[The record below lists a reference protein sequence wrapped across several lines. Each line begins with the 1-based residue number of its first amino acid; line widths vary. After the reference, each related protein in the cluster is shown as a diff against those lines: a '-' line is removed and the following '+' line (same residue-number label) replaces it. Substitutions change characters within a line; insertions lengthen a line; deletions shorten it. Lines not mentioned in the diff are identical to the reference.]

1 MLGVMDSARPQDGP
15 RPGAGQAVVRRGPLI
30 AEIVVLVAFSF
41 ADGVALFGGRADG
54 GLAAALYNVVVPGL
68 GPAAAALAV
77 LRRRFVTR
85 VGLLG
90 GAVVSL
96 SLLSTAFAALARPS
110 VHMAPGLTE
119 TLAIALL
126 VGAGC
131 RRLGRNAATAL
142 AVCGGV
148 AVTASP
154 VLRYGAGSSMAL
166 LAAPAALLWG
176 GSLAVG
182 LILRDADDRRFAALA
197 EARTAERLR
206 LARELHDFVAHHV
219 TGIVVRAQ
227 AARVLA
233 ERPDV
238 AGPDADVYREI
249 EEAGS
254 DALTAMRRLVGM
266 LRTDTPGPSPSAAGI
281 RAAVLDAVSGH
292 TGISTDLAEEVDR
305 LEPVPAVINTV
316 HRVVLEALT
325 NVRRHAPEA
334 TDVRVAGRVQHDPA
348 ADVLV
353 LEVVND
359 GVREPP
365 GAGTGYGLLGMTERV
380 TALGGTLR
388 AGAESGRRWRIT
400 VRLPLDDGIA
410 SRGVS

>member
-1 MLGVMDSARPQDGP
+1 MLVGMTTADGASP
-15 RPGAGQAVVRRGPLI
+15 RAGLRKGPLV
-30 AEIVVLVAFSF
+30 AEIAALVVLVV
-41 ADGVALFGGRADG
+41 ADSVSLFGAPAAS
-54 GLAAALYNVVVPGL
+54 GLAAGLFTAVVPGF
-68 GPAAAALAV
+68 GPAAAVLAL
-77 LRRRFVTR
+77 LRRWPVARI
-85 VGLLG
+85 GLLG
-90 GAVVSL
+90 GIVVAI
-96 SLLSTAFAALARPS
+96 SLLNTALGFVLPHGSDHRT
-110 VHMAPGLTE
+110 PGLTE

-131 RRLGRNAATAL
+131 RRLGPYAAAGL
-142 AVCGGV
+142 AVAGGV
-148 AVTASP
+148 AMTAAP
-154 VLRYGAGSSMAL
+154 VLRYGVGSSLAL
-166 LAAPAALLWG
+166 LAVPAALLWG

-182 LILRDADDRRFAALA
+182 LMLRDADDHRRAARA

-227 AARVLA
+227 AARV
-233 ERPDV
+233 V
-238 AGPDADVYREI
+238 AAGSGGPDADVYREI

-266 LRTDTPGPSPSAAGI
+266 LRTDTPVPTAAGI
-281 RAAVLDAVSGH
+281 RAAVLDASSGH
-292 TGISTDLAEEVDR
+292 DGVTADLPDELDR
-305 LEPVPAVINTV
+305 LAPAPEVITTV

-334 TDVRVAGRVQHDPA
+334 ADVRVEARVQHDPA

-359 GVREPP
+359 GVGDSSAE
-365 GAGTGYGLLGMTERV
+365 GGGGYGLVGMAERV

-388 AGAESGRRWRIT
+388 AGAESGRSWRIT
-400 VRLPLDDGIA
+400 VRLPLDEA
-410 SRGVS
+410 PEVSR